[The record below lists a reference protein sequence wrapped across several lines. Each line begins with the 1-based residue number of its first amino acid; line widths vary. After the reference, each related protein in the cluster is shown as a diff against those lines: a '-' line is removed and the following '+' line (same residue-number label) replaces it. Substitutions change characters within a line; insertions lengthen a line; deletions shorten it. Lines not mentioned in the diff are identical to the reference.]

1 MKPKQLPIFVTV
13 IPVLFL
19 MACTSVSHYSTIQQ
33 AQHQTNNI
41 ARKTDKTLWEM
52 FGNPEDWEL
61 HVYSVPLDIR
71 FFRPLEISDLKERK
85 ITDNFYHHYSSGH
98 EIISAINTLK
108 GIPFTDVDPPVD
120 IRVLLE
126 FKHKYKNETIYLIN
140 NGYTL
145 TFHVERNIDGR
156 IEKLPAVI
164 IPDKSKYNVLKGLF
178 SKES

>member
-1 MKPKQLPIFVTV
+1 MKPKRLPIFLTV
-13 IPVLFL
+13 ISVLFL
-19 MACTSVSHYSTIQQ
+19 MACTSVSHDSTIQQ
-33 AQHQTNNI
+33 AQHQTHNI
-41 ARKTDKTLWEM
+41 ARKTNKTLWEM
-52 FGNPEDWEL
+52 FGKPEDWEL

-71 FFRPLEISDLKERK
+71 FRRPLVISDLKGRE
-85 ITDNFYHHYSSGH
+85 ITGSYYHHYLNSS

-164 IPDKSKYNVLKGLF
+164 ISDESKYNVLKGLF
-178 SKES
+178 SK